1 VIGNDAVP
9 QPDEGKALECIKQKV
24 EDHIR
29 SYSTKEEQ
37 QAENIAKIEEDSCQH
52 ELNEFT
58 DSAVELYT
66 CDSNFSFD
74 ITKPYP
80 RECLSL
86 KRCILSSKDSAL
98 ARSNSCRA
106 SFMAIPNSWFDDSEN
121 TSRTPQDEV
130 LDMLPEGLIR
140 FGEACILRMMTA
152 KIMKAFWTTQR
163 FPVK

>member
-1 VIGNDAVP
+1 
-9 QPDEGKALECIKQKV
+9 
-24 EDHIR
+24 
-29 SYSTKEEQ
+29 
-37 QAENIAKIEEDSCQH
+37 
-52 ELNEFT
+52 
-58 DSAVELYT
+58 
-66 CDSNFSFD
+66 
-74 ITKPYP
+74 
-80 RECLSL
+80 L